1 MAPAGRLNKLQN
13 LDKVA
18 LQRAWTVP
26 LLATKA
32 LLLQYT
38 RAQTQYALL
47 TWRQGQARRE
57 HWYPSLHPFVIVRK
71 LWWSLLYAHAQK
83 KSARYSPVGSVVAI
97 PLQHNWGYYLSFMG
111 CWVAWSEACL
121 WDQAITYIETWCSA
135 YNIIQNKSVPHL
147 HLSGIT
153 VYSISQ
159 IHHDCSSLIQ
169 SPCHSWHN
177 NEDHYCP

>member
-1 MAPAGRLNKLQN
+1 MRKRTYQNCSDKQPSLIHLVSLLKVNKSADRATMAPAGRLNKLQN

-71 LWWSLLYAHAQK
+71 LYSGHYFMRMRKRKARVTHRSVLL
-83 KSARYSPVGSVVAI
+83 
-97 PLQHNWGYYLSFMG
+97 LQFHS
-111 CWVAWSEACL
+111 
-121 WDQAITYIETWCSA
+121 
-135 YNIIQNKSVPHL
+135 NIIEDT
-147 HLSGIT
+147 I
-153 VYSISQ
+153 
-159 IHHDCSSLIQ
+159 
-169 SPCHSWHN
+169 CHSWAAG
-177 NEDHYCP
+177 